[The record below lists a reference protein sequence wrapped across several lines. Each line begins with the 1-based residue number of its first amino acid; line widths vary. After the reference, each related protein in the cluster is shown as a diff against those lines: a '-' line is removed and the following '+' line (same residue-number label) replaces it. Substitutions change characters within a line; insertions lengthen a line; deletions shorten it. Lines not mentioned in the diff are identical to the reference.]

1 MFNNAINFNQD
12 IGEWDVSKVTTI
24 SGIFESTKMFSQNIS
39 SWNLDKI
46 EYCEYMF
53 FKAEAFQ
60 NKYNSGETLPDYTED
75 IKLWLKKNSEKMKM
89 IDVKDRHGKEI
100 DDFFNNI
107 YSTNRNELKLNDN

>member
-1 MFNNAINFNQD
+1 MLA
-12 IGEWDVSKVTTI
+12 WDVSKVTTI

-60 NKYNSGETLPDYTED
+60 NKYNSGETLPHYTED

-89 IDVKDRHGKEI
+89 IDVKDTHGKEI
-100 DDFFNNI
+100 DDFFTDI
-107 YSTNRNELKLNDN
+107 YSMNKIGLHKI